1 LTKNSRVEFFDDIV
15 FLFRRMDVY
24 NTADVEEYNTEDVE
38 EDGQCDCRCTFFR
51 RMDVNNTADV
61 EEYNTEDGCCG
72 SCNAAM
78 DNIFRLTHLENRMIR
93 LIEKVAMLT
102 LSEDHCRL
110 RRCDCCTKDVFWT
123 EFERWS
129 GLRLLDNKMLRLQQV
144 VVAELENKK
153 YGRKWKTVGVLQ
165 ETLQTSLAIVRN
177 LQADIT
183 QLQILVCE
191 QMNLL
196 RDDKYVS

>member
-1 LTKNSRVEFFDDIV
+1 
-15 FLFRRMDVY
+15 MDVY

-38 EDGQCDCRCTFFR
+38 EDDQCDCRC
-51 RMDVNNTADV
+51 
-61 EEYNTEDGCCG
+61 CG
-72 SCNAAM
+72 SCMDAM
-78 DNIFRLTHLENRMIR
+78 GSISRVTNLEQRMIQ
-93 LIEKVAMLT
+93 LIAQVAMLT

-110 RRCDCCTKDVFWT
+110 RRCGCCTKDVVWR

-129 GLRLLDNKMLRLQQV
+129 GLRLLDDQMLRLQQV

-153 YGRKWKTVGVLQ
+153 HGRRWKTVGVLQ
-165 ETLQTSLAIVRN
+165 DALQYALAMVRN
-177 LQADIT
+177 LQADVT

-196 RDDKYVS
+196 RDDKYVSSLESTSRRQARIYFATTSKN

>member
-1 LTKNSRVEFFDDIV
+1 
-15 FLFRRMDVY
+15 MDVY

-38 EDGQCDCRCTFFR
+38 EDGQCDCRC
-51 RMDVNNTADV
+51 
-61 EEYNTEDGCCG
+61 CG
-72 SCNAAM
+72 SCNAAI
-78 DNIFRLTHLENRMIR
+78 DNIFRLTHLEQRMIQ
-93 LIEKVAMLT
+93 LIAQVAMLT

-110 RRCDCCTKDVFWT
+110 RRCGCCTKDVFRR

-129 GLRLLDNKMLRLQQV
+129 GLRLLDNQMLRLQQV

-153 YGRKWKTVGVLQ
+153 YGRRWKTVGVLQ
-165 ETLQTSLAIVRN
+165 ETLQMSLAIVRN